1 MNKMAQLNIP
11 DNIYNWIK
19 AFFEQHFHCTRY
31 AGKCSTVA
39 AVKTSVIQGSGLG
52 PASFIIT
59 AADLHPTTPGNC
71 IFKFADDMYL
81 VVPAANASS
90 RLGEV
95 SHVEAWASRIN
106 LRLNRTKSK
115 ELIFIQE
122 KCGQSSHPPLPCPN
136 IERVS
141 CTKVLGITLNDR
153 LSATDHVYNLL
164 TSCSSLLYVMRVL
177 HGHGISTES
186 LHNVFRATILAKITY
201 CLPAWSGLCSASDR
215 AKLDS
220 FLNRCVL
227 VSVTILYPPYQK
239 FLVILM
245 THYLKRF

>member
-1 MNKMAQLNIP
+1 MLFADQDVHVFSFDFTKAFDTVRHETLMNKMAQLNIP

-52 PASFIIT
+52 PALFIIT

-95 SHVEAWASRIN
+95 SHVERS
-106 LRLNRTKSK
+106 
-115 ELIFIQE
+115 
-122 KCGQSSHPPLPCPN
+122 
-136 IERVS
+136 
-141 CTKVLGITLNDR
+141 LGI
-153 LSATDHVYNLL
+153 
-164 TSCSSLLYVMRVL
+164 
-177 HGHGISTES
+177 
-186 LHNVFRATILAKITY
+186 
-201 CLPAWSGLCSASDR
+201 
-215 AKLDS
+215 
-220 FLNRCVL
+220 
-227 VSVTILYPPYQK
+227 
-239 FLVILM
+239 
-245 THYLKRF
+245 